1 MSLDGIMVFES
12 ASDLK
17 MYKVGD
23 KPSTV
28 KLETSKVTVLEPDM
42 TETPAALFAQ
52 WDSIKDRLI
61 PI

>member
-1 MSLDGIMVFES
+1 MSLGNVIVFES
-12 ASDLK
+12 DTDLK

-23 KPSTV
+23 KPTDV

-42 TETPAALFAQ
+42 TETPAASFKQ